1 MKTNRLILLLFC
13 SFLFCCSSLIAQNQL
28 TIDECQ
34 LMAKDNYPLIRQY
47 GLIEQSKDYSLSNL
61 SKAYFPQVSLNGQA
75 TYQSDVVHFPI
86 QVPGIDIPTIDKDQY
101 KATIDVSQ
109 LLWDGGNT
117 ASQKKITKAEN
128 EVQKQ
133 NLEVNLYSIRER
145 VNQLYFGILSIDEQL
160 RQLDILT
167 EDLDN
172 SYKIVNAFL
181 QNGTATQSDVDA
193 VHVELLNTEQKR
205 TELQSFRKA
214 YSEMLSA
221 FIYQKIDHQTILEKP
236 SEEFFDPLQQINRPE
251 VYLYDKQRSLSDA
264 RESLVDAKNMPR
276 FSLFLQGGYG
286 KPGLNMLSNDFELF
300 GMGGIRLSWNF
311 GNFYTKS
318 NEKKL
323 IINNKKQIDTQEE
336 TFLFNTNLQLTQAYN
351 EIQKVKALMEKD
363 DEIIM
368 LRQRVKTASE
378 SKYENGVY
386 TINDLIKD
394 INSENQSRQARIL
407 HNIQYLLS
415 IYNYKNISGN

>member
-1 MKTNRLILLLFC
+1 
-13 SFLFCCSSLIAQNQL
+13 
-28 TIDECQ
+28 
-34 LMAKDNYPLIRQY
+34 
-47 GLIEQSKDYSLSNL
+47 
-61 SKAYFPQVSLNGQA
+61 
-75 TYQSDVVHFPI
+75 
-86 QVPGIDIPTIDKDQY
+86 
-101 KATIDVSQ
+101 
-109 LLWDGGNT
+109 
-117 ASQKKITKAEN
+117 
-128 EVQKQ
+128 
-133 NLEVNLYSIRER
+133 
-145 VNQLYFGILSIDEQL
+145 
-160 RQLDILT
+160 
-167 EDLDN
+167 
-172 SYKIVNAFL
+172 
-181 QNGTATQSDVDA
+181 
-193 VHVELLNTEQKR
+193 
-205 TELQSFRKA
+205 
-214 YSEMLSA
+214 
-221 FIYQKIDHQTILEKP
+221 
-236 SEEFFDPLQQINRPE
+236 
-251 VYLYDKQRSLSDA
+251 
-264 RESLVDAKNMPR
+264 
-276 FSLFLQGGYG
+276 
-286 KPGLNMLSNDFELF
+286 MLSNDFELF

-311 GNFYTKS
+311 GNLYTKS